1 MLNYPK
7 FKTTKIKIF
16 KIADMPTK
24 AIKENSDTASSFLTT
39 NFIGSVKISNGSSES
54 ETSRDN
60 ASI

>member
-7 FKTTKIKIF
+7 FKTIKLKIF
-16 KIADMPTK
+16 KIADMPTNV
-24 AIKENSDTASSFLTT
+24 IKENSDTASSFLTT
-39 NFIGSVKISNGSSES
+39 NFTGSVEISNGSLVS